1 MTGVESRLFA
11 AQALLAEGWA
21 DNVLFNFGTDGTILS
36 ATPDVTKNGLPTA
49 RGPVLP
55 GMLDVHSHA
64 FQRGL
69 AGQTERAGPDKDS
82 FWTWREAMYSFVRRL
97 TPEQV
102 EAIASQL
109 YVELLKQ
116 GYTAVGEFHYLH
128 HAPGGGRYDEIAEM
142 SLRVVAAARYAG
154 IAITHLPV
162 L

>member
-69 AGQTERAGPDKDS
+69 AGQTERAGPDNDS
-82 FWTWREAMYSFVRRL
+82 FWTWREAMYGLVESMDAGRMKELCRSAFMEMRRAGV
-97 TPEQV
+97 T
-102 EAIASQL
+102 
-109 YVELLKQ
+109 
-116 GYTAVGEFHYLH
+116 TVGEFHYLH
-128 HAPGGGRYDEIAEM
+128 HRTCECNWPREG
-142 SLRVVAAARYAG
+142 V
-154 IAITHLPV
+154 
-162 L
+162 